1 MKKVLR
7 AAGSKGSKNGEA
19 PVIDDPFLK
28 TLKISHTLKI
38 SPCANEG
45 SSDRIRDKLQT
56 QKVYK

>member
-1 MKKVLR
+1 LKKVLR

-19 PVIDDPFLK
+19 PVVDDPFLK

-45 SSDRIRDKLQT
+45 SSDRIKENYRHKR
-56 QKVYK
+56 